1 MLLRE
6 ELKITD
12 YFIQDSGSMSLSAL
26 YRHRTLV
33 VIVFLGWFLSF
44 AYAVLSFLGFLSDE
58 ASYFLFLL
66 FSLNIA
72 LLRFTNLVPLV
83 MWIIIAGGT
92 AALIFNISITD
103 YIYSYNH
110 KWFIVIMILVN
121 FYLPKYTL
129 FYLLFACCFQVY
141 SYQIT
146 PADLHGIVGPKEDYL
161 FDNIL
166 ALLFC
171 YWLLRYFI
179 NLHQIQSSVIDEQNI
194 QLKNQKKEL
203 VEGNSLLQ
211 KKTDELLI
219 SNNELERFAHMASHD
234 LKTPL
239 NNIISFSLLLEEELK
254 NYKNEAAHQYFDF
267 IKEGGQKMLKLIKD
281 ILEFSVNSSDN
292 TKDEFIDLNELL
304 DSIKSS
310 ISFYIN
316 SNNAEVVALQNLPIM
331 KANKTKAYLLF
342 KNLIEN
348 GIKYNNNS
356 APKVTIKVG
365 EEKGLIIFKIQDN
378 GIGISPKYQEEIFQM
393 FTRLHNNFE
402 YEGTG
407 LGLAL
412 CKKIVNELD
421 GEIKLNSI
429 PKRGSEFILTFPKS
443 RFVEY
448 VELKIEDLV

>member
-12 YFIQDSGSMSLSAL
+12 YFIHDRASMSLSEL

-33 VIVFLGWFLSF
+33 VIVFLGWFLSL
-44 AYAVLSFLGFLSDE
+44 AYAGLSYLGFLSDE
-58 ASYFLFLL
+58 ASYLLFLL
-66 FSLNIA
+66 FSINIF
-72 LLRFTNLVPLV
+72 LLKFTRLVPLV

-92 AALIFNISITD
+92 ATLIYNISITNN
-103 YIYSYNH
+103 IYSYNH

-121 FYLPKYTL
+121 FYLPRYTL
-129 FYLLFACCFQVY
+129 FYLLFAVGFQAY
-141 SYQIT
+141 SYNLT
-146 PADLHGIVGPKEDYL
+146 PVDLQGLGGVKEDYL

-171 YWLLRYFI
+171 YWVLRYFI
-179 NLHQIQSSVIDEQNI
+179 NLHRIQSSIIDEQNV
-194 QLKNQKKEL
+194 QLKTQKKEL
-203 VEGNSLLQ
+203 VEGNDLLQ
-211 KKTDELLI
+211 KRTDELLV

-239 NNIISFSLLLEEELK
+239 NNIISFSLLLEEELSK
-254 NYKNEAAHQYFDF
+254 YKNEAAHQYFNF
-267 IKEGGQKMLKLIKD
+267 IKEGSQKMLTLIKD
-281 ILEFSVNSSDN
+281 ILEFSVNSSDKTN
-292 TKDEFIDLNELL
+292 DEFIDLNELL

-316 SNNAEVVALQNLPIM
+316 SNNAEVVSLQQLPIM

-348 GIKYNNNS
+348 GIKYNKS
-356 APKVTIKVG
+356 AKPKVTISVI
-365 EEKGLIIFKIQDN
+365 EKKDRMVFKIKDN

-393 FTRLHNNFE
+393 FTRLHNSFE

-421 GEIKLNSI
+421 GEIRLASI
-429 PKRGSEFILTFPKS
+429 PKNGSEFIVDFPKS
-443 RFVEY
+443 LFTEF